1 MIFPIALIALLRY
14 FVLINLRKLFEQEI
28 ILVNENSLTIYKQYI
43 WVRDKRAFDRATIL
57 DLKYAGAEKFTDKSD
72 FDYLGKG
79 IANKDIEWLSRDGN
93 ISFFYKGS
101 VIRFGKDIYAEDAQ
115 IVINTLDI

>member
-1 MIFPIALIALLRY
+1 
-14 FVLINLRKLFEQEI
+14 
-28 ILVNENSLTIYKQYI
+28 
-43 WVRDKRAFDRATIL
+43 VRDKRAFDRATIL
-57 DLKYAGAEKFTDKSD
+57 DLKYAGAEKFTEKSD

-115 IVINTLDI
+115 IVINTIDI